1 MPTLLHI
8 TVSPRGN
15 HSISRQLG
23 TAAVREWKEHHP
35 GGRVVERDLAKTPLS
50 FVDSEWIAGAFSPP
64 ETRTEGHKRAIAISD
79 ELISEL
85 QQADE
90 IILDTPMYNHAVPA
104 VLKAW
109 IDHVVRAGKTFRYT
123 SSGTPEGLLA
133 SKNIK
138 ALVIIASGG
147 KYTGDPGLAALDY
160 EAPYLRFILGFMG
173 ITDVRFIQ
181 AGGTAV
187 LMQGRV
193 SAGEFLAPYMAEL
206 AAAV

>member
-1 MPTLLHI
+1 MEGRSMLPTLLHI

-23 TAAVREWKEHHP
+23 AAAVRKWKEHNP
-35 GGRVVERDLAKTPLS
+35 GGRIVERDLARTALS

-64 ETRTEGHKRAIAISD
+64 ETHTEGHKRALAISD

-85 QQADE
+85 LQADE
-90 IILDTPMYNHAVPA
+90 IILDTPMYNHAIPA

-123 SSGTPEGLLA
+123 SAGTPEGLLA
-133 SKNIK
+133 SKDIK

-147 KYTGDPGLAALDY
+147 KYTGDAGLAVLDY
-160 EAPYLRFILGFMG
+160 EAPYLRFIL
-173 ITDVRFIQ
+173 
-181 AGGTAV
+181 
-187 LMQGRV
+187 
-193 SAGEFLAPYMAEL
+193 
-206 AAAV
+206 